1 MTNKNIKTPSEET
14 ASRSHPKRKVTYTP
28 PSYLDAPKPKVDGI
42 KYRWVRGS
50 AGGEDDSQNISKKR
64 REGYEFVRA
73 EEHPDFD
80 APTHETG
87 KYAGVIGTGD
97 LVLAKIPVEMSD
109 AKKEYF
115 EQKTKRQSQ
124 AVDADILKEQ
134 HPSMPVHQK
143 RSSSVTQG
151 KRKTEFS
158 EE

>member
-1 MTNKNIKTPSEET
+1 MTNKNIKSHSTRAES
-14 ASRSHPKRKVTYTP
+14 SRKIVYTP
-28 PSYLDAPKPKVDGI
+28 PNDLDAPKPNVDGI
-42 KYRWVRGS
+42 KYRWIRV
-50 AGGEDDSQNISKKR
+50 ATGGEDDSQNVSKKR
-64 REGYEFVRA
+64 REGYEYVRA
-73 EEHPDFD
+73 DEHPDFD

-97 LVLAKIPVEMSD
+97 LVLAKIPTEFAD

-115 EQKTKRQSQ
+115 EDKTQRQTKS
-124 AVDADILKEQ
+124 VDSDILKEQ
-134 HPSMPVHQK
+134 HPSMPIHQK